1 MLNYVFLSVSSLSVS
16 HTLPLSLSFYLFLL
30 HSGPLLSY
38 FVLWC
43 FISSEWPFFSSSLW
57 LTVDAPSIG
66 PLTSQIKPLKIFSHS
81 DMTSG
86 NGDHD
91 ILEWTFFNPTY
102 FLQSKIKSVKQKD
115 HGKII
120 WELKKGKSI
129 LDLHGSSDLMTSCF
143 FVFYVETRCETVF
156 HMILSFVYWEKVEGV
171 KLQVRSTVLTD
182 F

>member
-1 MLNYVFLSVSSLSVS
+1 MSSSLF
-16 HTLPLSLSFYLFLL
+16 HPCLSPTHSLYLYLSTCFFYT
-30 HSGPLLSY
+30 PALLSY